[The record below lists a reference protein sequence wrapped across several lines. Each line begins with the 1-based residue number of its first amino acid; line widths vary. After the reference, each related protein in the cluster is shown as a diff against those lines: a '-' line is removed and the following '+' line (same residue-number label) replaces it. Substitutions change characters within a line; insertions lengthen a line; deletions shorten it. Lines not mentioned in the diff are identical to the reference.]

1 MAKLPEIFKT
11 ADIPDTGGVT
21 LIDEG
26 TYTAVIVSSD
36 LKETNNKKGMYL
48 QLQVVITDGQY
59 ANTEFTERLNIVNDN
74 QKAVE
79 IAYRTLARIS
89 EAVGMDSTPADSEE
103 LHNKKLMIEVKTE
116 KGKPWTDNEGN
127 EREGKDKSVIY
138 KFYPLPAS
146 GVSAKPKAAASAFA
160 AEPAKALP
168 WKK

>member
-11 ADIPDTGGVT
+11 ADIPDAGGVT

-89 EAVGMDSTPADSEE
+89 EAVGMDTTPADSEE

-116 KGKPWTDNEGN
+116 KGKPYTDRDGV

-138 KFYPLPAS
+138 KYYPLPAS
-146 GVSAKPKAAASAFA
+146 GVTAKAKTSATAE